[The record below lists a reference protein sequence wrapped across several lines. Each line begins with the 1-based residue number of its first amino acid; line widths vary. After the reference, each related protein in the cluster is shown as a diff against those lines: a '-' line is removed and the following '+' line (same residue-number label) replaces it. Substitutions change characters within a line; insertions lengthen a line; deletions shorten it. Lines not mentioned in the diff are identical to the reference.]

1 MCFDDRDTYK
11 IRTYVRNGAR
21 FEEEYTRPRH
31 GMSWRRKYG
40 FGGSYYPSRY
50 YSRRPTGHFITN
62 VLVPPYG
69 HPGYRSYP
77 PRIMGGG
84 HAGYSSGYGRYFAD
98 NRVAM
103 PRHAAVRSYYSTVPT
118 YGYAGGYGYGYPAT
132 QAHVYPPGPTT
143 TTTTYHVMNGH
154 QVPATTAHCRHTTS
168 APAPVREDYQTEN
181 RRVAAERGAYD
192 ARPIKPA
199 DARSDDPFWCR
210 ERNGEWHL
218 RTYYQIENECYPGR
232 WAMDAELGFLV
243 FQRA

>member
-1 MCFDDRDTYK
+1 MFRLHSASLPTCGLDKDIFDKRHCTPGLQPTNIYNMCFDDRDTYK

-103 PRHAAVRSYYSTVPT
+103 PRHAAVVSALLLIISCAFVLPRSFLPHTACLSTI
-118 YGYAGGYGYGYPAT
+118 
-132 QAHVYPPGPTT
+132 
-143 TTTTYHVMNGH
+143 
-154 QVPATTAHCRHTTS
+154 
-168 APAPVREDYQTEN
+168 APHDT
-181 RRVAAERGAYD
+181 
-192 ARPIKPA
+192 
-199 DARSDDPFWCR
+199 
-210 ERNGEWHL
+210 L
-218 RTYYQIENECYPGR
+218 
-232 WAMDAELGFLV
+232 EL
-243 FQRA
+243 